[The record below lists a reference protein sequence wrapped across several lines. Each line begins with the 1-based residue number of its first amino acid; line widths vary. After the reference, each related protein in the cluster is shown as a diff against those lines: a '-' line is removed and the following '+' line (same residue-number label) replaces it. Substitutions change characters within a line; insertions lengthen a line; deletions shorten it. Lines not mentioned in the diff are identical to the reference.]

1 MIESLAKEKFK
12 QEREKIENIDNLSL
26 QDIRK
31 SSLLPFV
38 KKFILVEAE
47 EIMNEATLNNLIAKA
62 IKLDINY
69 TLRPKWTLI
78 NYLFVDADSKNAKE
92 ILRKIKIFQFYS
104 YYTDLITDYIND
116 ISISHITNSKVRE
129 LIDEVNSVLYE
140 KLTTD
145 VTSIKIRNFFL
156 QIFKLKY
163 QQNSDITLSSNIPFQ
178 FIRLFL
184 EDKSF
189 EDILEKFHVIDRIS
203 DGSELDLKTIIKV
216 LTNKYSMS
224 FDEHFPLEEVRETIE
239 VKKQEVLDIDIE
251 KELPI
256 KEKDIID
263 IDLKHK
269 KTAEESVYSKD
280 LLQAKR
286 DSIKVEKTKEDT
298 PQKIKPELTDTSKQR
313 IPVLSKSHVSEKDVL
328 PKKTERIKRLF
339 KKDELFHIAKKVFR
353 SSKLS
358 MYQSF
363 NELEELNSWE
373 EATGFLKAHFAKNNV
388 DLYHKDVVLFVDV
401 LNEYFIWKE
410 RRV

>member
-203 DGSELDLKTIIKV
+203 DGIELDLKTIIKV

-256 KEKDIID
+256 KEKDI

-401 LNEYFIWKE
+401 LNEYFTWKE